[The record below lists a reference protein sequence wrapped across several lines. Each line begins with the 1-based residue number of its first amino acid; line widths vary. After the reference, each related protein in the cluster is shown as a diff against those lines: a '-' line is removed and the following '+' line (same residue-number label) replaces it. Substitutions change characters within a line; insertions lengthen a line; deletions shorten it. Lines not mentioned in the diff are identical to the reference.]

1 MSSKDQQSSAAPFSY
16 FDGQKVGVPLGA
28 FIALV
33 SLGLFFEQFDLANF
47 GYTAP
52 AIAKYWK
59 VGMDWV
65 GKTNGLGSFGMMAGA
80 FIGGWFSDKVGRK
93 LAFLIATTLYGIA
106 TVLCGLAPT
115 PLLFVIGRVVTM
127 MGVSALAVTAMV
139 YVAEMVPAGQRG
151 ALAMRVLAV
160 GMLANPLGGLFAKW
174 VVAKGPEGW
183 RWQYYWGGGFALV
196 EVILVLIICYESPRW
211 LVSKGKTLKAKII
224 LEKMLPGVT
233 VDESALVAER
243 ASRKTVDRLGTLRA
257 FGTMWNS
264 FYWRRSVLL
273 ILIAI
278 VGSNV
283 TATTG
288 MMLPMIFKTRGFSM
302 GDSILLVSLFGWG
315 IPVGTMI
322 ASFAVDKGGGRSSR
336 GNRNGLRVPAR
347 HPRVCQQFRVHGDCG
362 CGHVAL

>member
-233 VDESALVAER
+233 VDESALVAEKGL
-243 ASRKTVDRLGTLRA
+243 AQDSR
-257 FGTMWNS
+257 
-264 FYWRRSVLL
+264 
-273 ILIAI
+273 
-278 VGSNV
+278 
-283 TATTG
+283 
-288 MMLPMIFKTRGFSM
+288 
-302 GDSILLVSLFGWG
+302 
-315 IPVGTMI
+315 
-322 ASFAVDKGGGRSSR
+322 
-336 GNRNGLRVPAR
+336 PAR
-347 HPRVCQQFRVHGDCG
+347 HAQGLRNHVEFLLLAPLGTPDTDSDRRLQRHGNNRNDASHDLQDPGLLDGGQYTPREPVRLGNPGGNNDCFLRRG
-362 CGHVAL
+362 QRRQRILSR